1 MGDFYQTAVD
11 DEYGMGQDGYRV
23 TSMNKKVKNVRSFA
37 DQIAMHTLHNED
49 QALEDT
55 KILATQIGFTPG
67 SSDSEDQGFG
77 TYRAYDQ
84 GYVQAAKA
92 LDDKLEKSMLRKGM
106 LKDDIKKMLGSK
118 GITTNPPIKQDSWES
133 RVSEYAS
140 EYEIWKDSPDP
151 KEPWGMIS
159 QTKFPS
165 WELPILEKQRLL
177 REATGAYA
185 LTELELDAVNSRFG
199 EPMSGDLL
207 ESVLSDLYSEEEQ
220 AEIEEVEEDDGASA
234 EDN

>member
-1 MGDFYQTAVD
+1 MI
-11 DEYGMGQDGYRV
+11 
-23 TSMNKKVKNVRSFA
+23 K
-37 DQIAMHTLHNED
+37 
-49 QALEDT
+49 
-55 KILATQIGFTPG
+55 
-67 SSDSEDQGFG
+67 
-77 TYRAYDQ
+77 
-84 GYVQAAKA
+84 
-92 LDDKLEKSMLRKGM
+92 KGM
-106 LKDDIKKMLGSK
+106 LKDDIKNMLESK
-118 GITTNPPIKQDSWES
+118 GIATNPPIKADSWES
-133 RVSEYAS
+133 RVSEYSS
-140 EYEIWKDSPDP
+140 EYELWKDSPDP

-159 QTKFPS
+159 QTKFQS

-220 AEIEEVEEDDGASA
+220 AEVEEDDGTSA